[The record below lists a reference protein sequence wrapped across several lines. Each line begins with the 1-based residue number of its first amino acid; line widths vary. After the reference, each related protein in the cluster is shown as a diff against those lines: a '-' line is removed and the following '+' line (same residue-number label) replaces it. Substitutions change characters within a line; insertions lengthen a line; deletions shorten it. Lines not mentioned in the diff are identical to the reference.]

1 MQNSGVK
8 ERINLKVYDTGLI
21 IPTTV
26 IRGENEGGQ
35 ITVSAGVHSR
45 EYIGIDALT
54 SLANELNPKD
64 ISGTVVILHCINY
77 DGFICRSADVF
88 PQDGMNLNRE
98 FPGNNDGS
106 ITQRVA
112 AFLQENI
119 IAKSDYLIDL
129 HSGGFCEELVPHVYF
144 HGTAKASV
152 CELSEKLARL
162 TSAPYIVKSS
172 AVNGFY
178 SYAGQMDVPAIILE
192 RGGMG
197 VFSRSESDEDK
208 ADVLNILRGLG
219 FLNDGKSAEY
229 TDKHLIKTAFYED
242 SPCSGCWYP
251 TKKAGDKIE
260 KNEILGEIRSIY
272 GELLEEVRAKESGV
286 ILYQTAS
293 LGIEKGTSMT
303 AYGKLED

>member
-1 MQNSGVK
+1 MRNSGVK
-8 ERINLKVYDTGLI
+8 ERVDLKVYDTGLTV
-21 IPTTV
+21 PTTV
-26 IRGENEGGQ
+26 IRGEKQGKQ

-54 SLANELNPKD
+54 QLADELNPKD
-64 ISGTVVILHCINY
+64 ISGTVILLHCINY
-77 DGFICRSADVF
+77 DGFISRSADIF
-88 PQDGMNLNRE
+88 PQDGKNLNRE
-98 FPGNNDGS
+98 FPGDKNGS
-106 ITQRVA
+106 VTQKVA

-119 IAKSDYLIDL
+119 IEKSDYLIDL
-129 HSGGFCEELVPHVYF
+129 HSGGFCEELTPHVYF
-144 HGTAKASV
+144 HGTAKENV

-197 VFSRSESDEDK
+197 VYNRSESDEDK

-219 FLNDGKSAEY
+219 FLNDGKNVKY

-242 SPCSGCWYP
+242 APCSGCWYP

-260 KNEILGEIRSIY
+260 KNELLGEIRSIY
-272 GELLEEVRAKESGV
+272 GELLKEIHAKESGV
-286 ILYQTAS
+286 VLYQTAS
-293 LGIEKGTSMT
+293 LGIEEGSSMT